1 MSHGYPQR
9 PPQPQFQPAPPM
21 GKPKNGFGT
30 SSLVIGVAA
39 CTAAFC
45 SPPGEGGWGA
55 SVVLGI
61 IGLIFGCI
69 GISKAKAG
77 SATNLASAI
86 AGVVT
91 SPAAVVIAFGTY
103 SVS

>member
-1 MSHGYPQR
+1 MEYYN
-9 PPQPQFQPAPPM
+9 PPQPPFPSAPPVNR
-21 GKPKNGFGT
+21 PRNGMGT

-45 SPPGEGGWGA
+45 SPPGEGAWGA

-61 IGLIFGCI
+61 LGLIFGCI
-69 GISKAKAG
+69 GISRAKVG
-77 SATNLASAI
+77 RATNLASAI